1 MPEPRRT
8 FAPVLLLGLG
18 SATLCAVAGTKAW
31 ATVAESKS
39 YVMAPGADALYADAG
54 QMPLAGALSLVVLA
68 AWGVVLVTRGRVR
81 RVVAVVGAVA
91 AVGVL
96 ATVVA
101 GWSST
106 RDDVVDALQI
116 TDASVTTTLTGWY
129 WAAAVSSVVSVVATV
144 LAVRYV
150 PHWPAMGSRYDAP
163 AARPAPTVDP
173 EEAGDGGLW
182 RAIDEGHD
190 PTA

>member
-8 FAPVLLLGLG
+8 FAPVLLVGLA
-18 SATLCAVAGTKAW
+18 SATLCAVAGTKPW
-31 ATVAESKS
+31 ATVADSKS
-39 YVMAPGADALYADAG
+39 YVLAPGADALYADAG

-68 AWGVVLVTRGRVR
+68 AWGVLLVTRGRVR

-91 AVGVL
+91 ALGVVV
-96 ATVVA
+96 TVVV

-106 RDDVVDALQI
+106 RDDVLDALQI
-116 TDASVTTTLTGWY
+116 TDDSVRTDMTGWY
-129 WAAAVSSVVSVVATV
+129 WAAVVGSVVSLVAMV

-150 PHWPAMGSRYDAP
+150 PSWPAMGSRYDAP
-163 AARPAPTVDP
+163 SARPAPSVDP
-173 EEAGDGGLW
+173 DEAADGELW